1 MRVTTR
7 LALLAAGIAT
17 PIALALPAANATT
30 TACVIG
36 DGGHCGGAVSHQ
48 SAPLEISVAVPV
60 SQVRPGTLL
69 VGRTPAF
76 SWPDW
81 ARVHPPKTG
90 CPLGATRISAPTVH
104 RTGRSGQ
111 YQAPAMRTDRG
122 AATRSEAVNVIDSGY
137 RVYKN
142 G

>member
-1 MRVTTR
+1 MRVTSR

-48 SAPLEISVAVPV
+48 STPLEISVAVPV
-60 SQVRPGTLL
+60 AQVRPGTLL

-76 SWPDW
+76 SAGQDW
-81 ARVHPPKTG
+81 DVRPPSAGSSGRVFRWAPRGSRSHCASRPPVT
-90 CPLGATRISAPTVH
+90 
-104 RTGRSGQ
+104 
-111 YQAPAMRTDRG
+111 
-122 AATRSEAVNVIDSGY
+122 
-137 RVYKN
+137 
-142 G
+142 